1 MVIMKRKL
9 FSLAMAAVLM
19 LTVNV
24 SAFAAEKPGQ
34 ALGRGYAQAAADSD
48 FHVMYTN
55 TEEIA
60 ADLIFYGTRANCAGV
75 VDGNPGTTKI
85 VATGLLKRVN
95 SNGTTTVKSWT
106 KTVYAESLYFEQDF
120 YVASGYDYD
129 FELTA
134 KVYRN
139 GTVETV
145 SFTDTEYCAG

>member
-1 MVIMKRKL
+1 MKRKL

-55 TEEIA
+55 TDEIA
-60 ADLIFYGTRANCAGV
+60 ADLLFDGTNANCAGL
-75 VDGNPGTTKI
+75 VDGKSGTTKI
-85 VATGLLKRVN
+85 VATLMLKRVN
-95 SNGTTTVKSWT
+95 GGNTTTVKSWT
-106 KTVYAESLYFEQDF
+106 KTVYGESLLMEQNY
-120 YVASGYDYD
+120 YVTSGYDYNL
-129 FELTA
+129 ELIA
-134 KVYRN
+134 KVYRD